1 MFIRS
6 AFFRSTKIL
15 AATYLVASTAMFGQE
30 TQLPAP
36 PVIRTETRLVLVDA
50 VVTDKKGQYL
60 PDLTLKD
67 FKVWEDNKE
76 QKLTTFSFGADPAAP
91 ADNQRRYIVL
101 FFDNASTNFTEQ
113 AQARQAAAKFI
124 ESNAGADRVM
134 AVANFGGSLQ
144 ISQNFTGD
152 IDKLKAAVSGV
163 KSSSVTT
170 AREPGVRGL
179 GGSGI
184 ASFGANNMLYAL
196 RDMAK
201 NLGEIPGR
209 KSLIL
214 FTSGFPM
221 TTDVRSW
228 ANATIDACNKA
239 NVAIYPIDVRGL
251 STNAPG
257 LDIMTSPTGGRR
269 GGGAALREPAGLLPG
284 MLNRSGVAL
293 AAFPV
298 MRIASFFQRGGT
310 TGGST
315 GGSTGGGTGGGG
327 GTTGGGTTG
336 GGGAGGARTGGAGGV
351 TGGSPSGGMTGRPTG
366 TAPGTSPGNNN
377 GNTGARNPNNP
388 NNTNN
393 NGGFN
398 NNNPNN
404 PNNNNNRN
412 VFNTPRMNMP
422 DMLSSAS
429 NNQQIMYLLAEN
441 TGGFV
446 IVNTNDLLGGMQKIG
461 KEQNQYYVVGY
472 TPAESAEGTCHTLR
486 LKVDRG
492 GTTVRSRAGYC
503 NVKSKDALA
512 GSPVEKTLE
521 SRATGSTAGTIAA
534 SMRAP
539 FFYTGAN
546 TARVAV
552 AMEIPTATLKFE
564 KVKGKQHS
572 TINVL
577 GIAYKQ
583 DGTVAARF
591 SDAVKL
597 DFESQ
602 KEVQAFK
609 DKPLHYENQFDI
621 GSGSYNLKV
630 VFDSGSDAFGKI
642 SAPLVINAY
651 DGKDFAVSAAAF
663 SQQFGKTSET
673 DSSMDSLLLE
683 GRAPLVA
690 GAYQFTPT
698 GVSRFKSAEK
708 VAVYAEVYDPL
719 YGVEPKPGDSKLS
732 LVVSMRFLDAATNE
746 VKQDTGAV
754 AVDNFIHPGSPV
766 VPIGLRLPLETL
778 KPGTY
783 RMELKAMDSAG
794 NFAIRTADFEIL

>member
-1 MFIRS
+1 MSIRNLMIVT
-6 AFFRSTKIL
+6 AACML
-15 AATYLVASTAMFGQE
+15 AAKFSPAQE
-30 TQLPAP
+30 TVAPPP
-36 PVIRTETRLVLVDA
+36 PVIRTETRLVLLDA
-50 VVTDKKGQYL
+50 VVTDKKGQYVG
-60 PDLTLKD
+60 DLGLKD

-76 QKLTTFSFGADPAAP
+76 QKLTTFSFGADPNAP

-101 FFDNASTNFTEQ
+101 FFDNASSNFAEQ
-113 AQARQAAAKFI
+113 AQARQQAAKFI
-124 ESNAGADRVM
+124 ESNAGPDRVM
-134 AVANFGGSLQ
+134 MVANFGGSMQ
-144 ISQNFTGD
+144 ISQNFTTD

-163 KSSSVTT
+163 KGSAVVTSS
-170 AREPGVRGL
+170 AA
-179 GGSGI
+179 GGGGRAGGQM
-184 ASFGANNMLYAL
+184 ASFGASNLLYAV

-201 NLGEIPGR
+201 NLAEIPGR

-214 FTSGFPM
+214 FTSGFPL
-221 TTDVRSW
+221 TNDIRSW

-251 STNAPG
+251 TTNSPGVDMLSTPP
-257 LDIMTSPTGGRR
+257 MGGRR
-269 GGGAALREPAGLLPG
+269 GGAALREPAGMLPG
-284 MLNRSGVAL
+284 MVNRAGVAL

-298 MRIASFFQRGGT
+298 MRIASFFQRGGSTGGT
-310 TGGST
+310 TGGGST
-315 GGSTGGGTGGGG
+315 GGGSTGGGSTGGGGTTGGGSRGGSTGGGTGG
-327 GTTGGGTTG
+327 
-336 GGGAGGARTGGAGGV
+336 V
-351 TGGSPSGGMTGRPTG
+351 TGGGGMTGRPTG
-366 TAPGTSPGNNN
+366 STPGVSPGNNN

-388 NNTNN
+388 NNNN
-393 NGGFN
+393 NNGGGFN
-398 NNNPNN
+398 NNNNLNN
-404 PNNNNNRN
+404 MNNRN

-422 DMLSSAS
+422 EMPSSATT
-429 NNQQIMYLLAEN
+429 NEQIMYLLAEN

-472 TPAESAEGTCHTLR
+472 VPPESAEGTCHTLK

-492 GTTVRSRAGYC
+492 GTSVRSRQAYC

-521 SRATGSTAGTIAA
+521 SRATSSTAGTISAA
-534 SMRAP
+534 MRAP
-539 FFYTGAN
+539 FFYTGPN

-572 TINVL
+572 TVNVL

-609 DKPLHYENQFDI
+609 DKPMHYENQFDI
-621 GSGSYNLKV
+621 GAGSYNLKV
-630 VFDSGSDAFGKI
+630 VFDSGTADFGKMTT
-642 SAPLVINAY
+642 PLLINAY

-663 SQQFGKTSET
+663 SQQFGKTGET
-673 DSSMDSLLLE
+673 DTSLDALLLE

-698 GVSRFKSAEK
+698 GVSRFKSADK

-719 YGVEPKPGDSKLS
+719 YGAEPKAGDAALKLA
-732 LVVSMRFLDAATNE
+732 VQMRFLDAKTNE

-754 AVDNFIHPGSPV
+754 AVDNFVHPGSAL

-778 KPGTY
+778 QPGSY

-794 NFAIRTADFEIL
+794 NFAIRMADFEIL